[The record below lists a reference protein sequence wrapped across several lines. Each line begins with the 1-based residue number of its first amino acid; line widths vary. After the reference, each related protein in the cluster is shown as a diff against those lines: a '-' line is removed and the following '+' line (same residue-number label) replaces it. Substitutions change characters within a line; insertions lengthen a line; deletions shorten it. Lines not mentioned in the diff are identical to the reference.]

1 MRLRMAESKGEMT
14 KPPAFLM
21 NLASPFLRPKA
32 AGSSS
37 VKRVSMH
44 ESTAKCLS
52 GYLEVIYF
60 S

>member
-1 MRLRMAESKGEMT
+1 MEDIGNYGYTLFRT
-14 KPPAFLM
+14 QP
-21 NLASPFLRPKA
+21 
-32 AGSSS
+32 